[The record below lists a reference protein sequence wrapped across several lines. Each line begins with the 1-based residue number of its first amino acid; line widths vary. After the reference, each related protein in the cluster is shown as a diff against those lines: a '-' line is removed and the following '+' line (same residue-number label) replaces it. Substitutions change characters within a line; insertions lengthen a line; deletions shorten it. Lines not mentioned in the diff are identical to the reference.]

1 MGVTRFLKVFIAGGT
16 LAASAALLSAT
27 SVFAYGRADQ
37 PLAQLELSANC
48 NNPDYFLCSPDAV
61 GLGGL
66 WFWVEV
72 DADGTADLAGSVC
85 GHDRAGSGGAL
96 SLRGETT
103 WETVNAASIEELLMS
118 GIQAFVADPNGE
130 YYVVAVPKIGERFAF
145 PVTQGH
151 YSFKPV
157 PGVSLQM
164 TVAP

>member
-1 MGVTRFLKVFIAGGT
+1 
-16 LAASAALLSAT
+16 
-27 SVFAYGRADQ
+27 
-37 PLAQLELSANC
+37 
-48 NNPDYFLCSPDAV
+48 
-61 GLGGL
+61 
-66 WFWVEV
+66 
-72 DADGTADLAGSVC
+72 
-85 GHDRAGSGGAL
+85 
-96 SLRGETT
+96 
-103 WETVNAASIEELLMS
+103 MS